1 MGIQENIGQE
11 IAKMAYELWEKGGCL
26 PGGEI
31 QNWLEA
37 ERIVTV
43 RYVKKSTPKETSMK
57 AASFER
63 MPVELKKATPREM
76 KKETSEKKAPAR
88 KTTKKAESTK
98 VGPKEVRKSK

>member
-11 IAKMAYELWEKGGCL
+11 IEKAAYELWEKGGCL
-26 PGGEI
+26 PGREI
-31 QNWLEA
+31 ENWLEA

-43 RYVKKSTPKETSMK
+43 RYAGKSTPKEKTKK

-63 MPVELKKATPREM
+63 MPVELKKATPRAM
-76 KKETSEKKAPAR
+76 KKEASEKKAPAR

-98 VGPKEVRKSK
+98 EDRKR